1 MASLG
6 NITIT
11 DDLEW
16 IDEFHWNAGVEQSVS
31 TSTTGAVIVQEIAKP
46 KARPITLMGGEYVWE
61 RRSVIESIQTLA
73 TQAGQ
78 THRLILA
85 DGREFDVMFR
95 RDSGSPIEARP
106 VLRKQTYNADHDY
119 NFITIRLMTV

>member
-16 IDEFHWNAGVEQSVS
+16 IDEFQWGGVEQSIT
-31 TSTTGAVIVQEIAKP
+31 TSTTGAIIVQEVAKP
-46 KARPITLMGGEYVWE
+46 KGRPITLMGGEYVWE
-61 RRSVIESIQTLA
+61 RRSVIEALQNLA

-85 DGREFDVMFR
+85 DGREFDVMFK
-95 RDSGSPIEARP
+95 RDSGSPVEAKP
-106 VLRKQTYNADHDY
+106 VQRKQTYDANHDY